1 MAFGFSVGT
10 PARGELA
17 YETGQRGPF
26 QKDQVAVPGPGA
38 YHSSTAHRTSP
49 GAPFG
54 GGLMRSASERSFV
67 ESFAA
72 RPDLAASRKADSFNR
87 LATCGTPHSLAARR
101 SVLRTERDPNWITSP
116 TPLTKDAA
124 EITLG
129 RSPPPT
135 ARESSIRAQ
144 SSSNFSSRCARSRAF
159 LVACD
164 PPCGA
169 RKRLT
174 TPQALV
180 ASSHSHLAPVRPPP
194 TPPCRYARAREP
206 QRAGRDRL

>member
-1 MAFGFSVGT
+1 MGRGGNDVVAFGFSVGT

-38 YHSSTAHRTSP
+38 YHASTAHRSP

-54 GGLMRSASERSFV
+54 GGLMRSASERAFV

-72 RPDLAASRKADSFNR
+72 RPDFAASRKADSFNR
-87 LATCGTPHSLAARR
+87 LATCGTPHSIAARR

-124 EITLG
+124 EIILG
-129 RSPPPT
+129 RSPPPP
-135 ARESSIRAQ
+135 SSI
-144 SSSNFSSRCARSRAF
+144 FF
-159 LVACD
+159 
-164 PPCGA
+164 
-169 RKRLT
+169 
-174 TPQALV
+174 
-180 ASSHSHLAPVRPPP
+180 
-194 TPPCRYARAREP
+194 
-206 QRAGRDRL
+206 